1 MQTLKTHYRISDS
14 FILGDK
20 ERVTLSFPVLQCFH
34 VFRSNTYTFIGKCN
48 ISGIYIF
55 LVVHNVEQWDNT
67 LYVAFY
73 RLTLLKAHTSILS
86 Y

>member
-1 MQTLKTHYRISDS
+1 MQH
-14 FILGDK
+14 
-20 ERVTLSFPVLQCFH
+20 
-34 VFRSNTYTFIGKCN
+34 FRYL
-48 ISGIYIF
+48 IF

-86 Y
+86 YSKVMENHLPLTRVL